1 MDAAEFVLSDKR
13 RRTRAD
19 LALEQLS
26 NAVTDDGILH
36 LIATLDA
43 AADLELLIR
52 SGQQLLGWLLAEP
65 VAMGQALGHI
75 IDEVTDMERL
85 KVAVQRN
92 DEVRL
97 LMLLLLLLLLLLMS

>member
-1 MDAAEFVLSDKR
+1 MDAAEFVLTDKR
-13 RRTRAD
+13 RLTRAD

-65 VAMGQALGHI
+65 VAMGQALGQI
-75 IDEVTDMERL
+75 VDEVTDMERL
-85 KVAVQRN
+85 KIAVQRN
-92 DEVRL
+92 DEVRW
-97 LMLLLLLLLLLLMS
+97 LLLLLLLRFL